1 MISSQQTEYTA
12 GSSMGQPMGVEL
24 TDDQRA
30 VIDFV
35 RTYHDEHG
43 FIQDPH
49 RLMAA
54 LSKRFAPQGG
64 KRYSGKFNK
73 PPRYGQVPERDC
85 GTPRE
90 DPRRPNGPICAVGVC
105 TRT

>member
-1 MISSQQTEYTA
+1 MISNQQTEYTA
-12 GSSMGQPMGVEL
+12 GSGMGQPREVEL
-24 TDDQRA
+24 SDDQRA

-54 LSKRFAPQGG
+54 LSKRFASQGG
-64 KRYSGKFNK
+64 KRYLYKLF
-73 PPRYGQVPERDC
+73 PRGPVLQACLLGGVQVPENCLDRSF
-85 GTPRE
+85 GT
-90 DPRRPNGPICAVGVC
+90 AF
-105 TRT
+105 